1 MRRVAGYDAPMSQP
15 TAPCRTQLRSIARR
29 AMLERGLL
37 PDFSAAAVAET
48 GSIANAA
55 TASDPSLR
63 DLRRLLWAS
72 IDNDDSLDLD
82 QLSVAEQL
90 PGGAVKILVAIADVD
105 AIVKKGSAIDGHA
118 QTNTTSVYTAAEIF
132 PMLPEKL
139 STNLTSLADGTERLA
154 IVIAMEVGADGAV
167 GKSDIYRAVVVNRA
181 KLAYNGVAAWLDGTA
196 PAPAPIS
203 AVPGLDQNLRIQDR
217 VAQAMKTRR
226 HQHGALTLET
236 IEARPVFDGDSLT
249 DLQADQKNRATELIE
264 DFMIAANGVTARYLE
279 QKGFP
284 ALRRV
289 LRSPERW
296 ARIVQLAKDLGERLP
311 AQPDCQTLQ
320 QFLEKRRQADAA
332 RFPDLSLSV
341 VKLLGRGE
349 YVLELPGQQVA
360 GHFGLAVKDYTHS
373 TAPNRR
379 FPDLLTQRLLKA
391 ALARTPTPYR
401 NDELAGLAQ
410 HCTEQ
415 EDNATKVERQV
426 RKSAAAL
433 LLESCVGERFDGI
446 VTGASPKGT
455 WVRIDHPAAEG
466 KVVRGYKGL
475 DVGDR
480 VAVELVDT
488 DVERGFVDFARVERS

>member
-1 MRRVAGYDAPMSQP
+1 MNQA
-15 TAPCRTQLRSIARR
+15 TAPCRNELKSIARR
-29 AMLERGLL
+29 AMLERNLQ
-37 PDFSAAAVAET
+37 PDFSPAIAAEI
-48 GSIANAA
+48 GSIASAAAA
-55 TASDPSLR
+55 TDSSLK
-63 DLRRLLWAS
+63 DLRHLLWAS

-82 QLSVAEQL
+82 QLSVAEQI
-90 PGGAVKILVAIADVD
+90 PGGAVKIFVAIADVD

-118 QTNTTSVYTAAEIF
+118 ATNTTSVYTAAEIF

-139 STNLTSLADGTERLA
+139 STDLTSLADRKERPA
-154 IVIAMEVGADGAV
+154 IVIEMEVGADGAV

-203 AVPGLDQNLRIQDR
+203 AVPGLDQNLSLQDR

-226 HQHGALTLET
+226 HQNGALTLET
-236 IEARPVFDGDSLT
+236 IEPRPVFEGDSLS
-249 DLQADQKNRATELIE
+249 DLQAGRKNRATELIE
-264 DFMIAANGVTARYLE
+264 DFMIGANGVTARYLE
-279 QKGFP
+279 AKNFP

-296 ARIVQLAKDLGERLP
+296 ARIVELARDLGENLP
-311 AQPDCQTLQ
+311 PLPDCRALQ
-320 QFLEKRRQADAA
+320 EFLEKRRNAEPE

-349 YVLELPGQQVA
+349 YVLEIPGQPVT

-391 ALARTPTPYR
+391 ALSGTPTPYS
-401 NDELAGLAQ
+401 NDELGALAR

-433 LLESCVGERFDGI
+433 LLESRVGERFDGI
-446 VTGASPKGT
+446 VTGASSKGT

-466 KVVRGYKGL
+466 KVVRGSKGL
-475 DVGDR
+475 DVGDH
-480 VAVELVDT
+480 VVVELVDT
-488 DVERGFVDFARVERS
+488 DVERGFVDFARARKS